1 MQFTL
6 TLPFRKEILSH
17 EVLQIIQSLSLW
29 LQRFKEEVGWLWL
42 YFFFLLLF
50 ELFLGIVILVIETV
64 LVGGSEIVEVL
75 FIGEHVEGLSGGG
88 EGVDFVGHWA
98 DEFELDLVFE
108 LVEVVGLGDVFGE
121 VVSGTE

>member
-1 MQFTL
+1 M
-6 TLPFRKEILSH
+6 
-17 EVLQIIQSLSLW
+17 
-29 LQRFKEEVGWLWL
+29 
-42 YFFFLLLF
+42 
-50 ELFLGIVILVIETV
+50 
-64 LVGGSEIVEVL
+64 EVL

-121 VVSGTE
+121 VVSGTEKVGRPAVGFGEEGGSEGISLAYKVGLIHI